1 MSNAKPKKCKCCN
14 TAISK
19 SFRFIYDEEGKEL
32 NIEFLLFDCVGK
44 KVSEKNGADQAIC
57 TKCLLQL
64 QQSYEFKRKCL
75 EATDE
80 SDGSDNENDLLLCD
94 VSSLNSLSVDRG
106 EHLTKEEDPI
116 ITLDSLDPLD
126 EEFVIDETFDE
137 QNYELVDSSSLKSG
151 GGGDYESDVELKF
164 IEIVDVVEEATLNTP
179 SKSQP
184 QVNDKLSTSITLP
197 TVKKK
202 FAKNAPSHRIKFKPE
217 ILADSKSIDV
227 EKIRTSDDLVHILED
242 DYHSENDS
250 NRKRFADIT
259 DEFKIPKI
267 EVEDF
272 CDNIEYLDESKPID
286 LDEYIKLVTLISY
299 DEKKCFLSEVK
310 CVVSELFN
318 KIEVEVAKRLI
329 FADVQQ

>member
-1 MSNAKPKKCKCCN
+1 MSTTKSEKPKKCKCCN
-14 TAISK
+14 TLISK

-44 KVSEKNGADQAIC
+44 RVSEKNGLDQAIC

-64 QQSYEFKRKCL
+64 QQSYEFKKKCL
-75 EATDE
+75 EAADD
-80 SDGSDNENDLLLCD
+80 SDASDSDSELVLCD
-94 VSSLNSLSVDRG
+94 VSSFNSVTIENG
-106 EHLTKEEDPI
+106 EQSIEMDDPI
-116 ITLDSLDPLD
+116 MTLN
-126 EEFVIDETFDE
+126 EEYVIDENSKEEET
-137 QNYELVDSSSLKSG
+137 YEMVDVSSPKNHG
-151 GGGDYESDVELKF
+151 GADDESD
-164 IEIVDVVEEATLNTP
+164 IEIKYVEVIDIIEDANLDN
-179 SKSQP
+179 SVKAQL

-217 ILADSKSIDV
+217 ILADTKIIDV

-250 NRKRFADIT
+250 NRKRFTDIT

-299 DEKKCFLSEVK
+299 DEKKCFLSDVK
-310 CVVSELFN
+310 CVVSILTTHTHTHSTDSVN
-318 KIEVEVAKRLI
+318 
-329 FADVQQ
+329 